1 MDPSGKSAGG
11 GKGGRKTAGGGED
24 LIKSTYALTTTRQH
38 LLTLRYALQ
47 CDDGRDKDV
56 TEPFTAFKSFDRNGL
71 SLCVD
76 FVPGKLLT
84 KAQLKFAKSQFE
96 AHAEVLRDCGLSI
109 EDKINDLKD
118 GASRLLFVKT
128 KPSVEDTPAQFVA
141 FVHARFTLQVRFQP
155 AGQAPG
161 RW

>member
-1 MDPSGKSAGG
+1 MNPSGKSAGG

-56 TEPFTAFKSFDRNGL
+56 TEPFSAFKSFDRNGL
-71 SLCVD
+71 SLSVD

-96 AHAEVLRDCGLSI
+96 AHAEVLRECGLSV
-109 EDKINDLKD
+109 EDKINDMKD
-118 GASRLLFVKT
+118 GASRLLFVK
-128 KPSVEDTPAQFVA
+128 PSVEDAPAQFVA
-141 FVHARFTLQVRFQP
+141 FVHARFTLQVSF
-155 AGQAPG
+155 
-161 RW
+161 